1 MSRDTSIFVI
11 KPLPFENY
19 SPHRDEPVM
28 ELKSTFMP
36 SFLDQAMLLERSRNI
51 SELPVKLL

>member
-1 MSRDTSIFVI
+1 MI

-19 SPHRDEPVM
+19 STHRDEPVM

-36 SFLDQAMLLERSRNI
+36 SFLDQAMWFERFRNI

>member
-1 MSRDTSIFVI
+1 MSRDTSIFEI

-19 SPHRDEPVM
+19 SSHRDEPVM
-28 ELKSTFMP
+28 ELKSTFIP
-36 SFLDQAMLLERSRNI
+36 SFLDQAMWFERFRNI